1 MAYKQTGGIARIKN
15 VVTDGL
21 RYRLADAR
29 GEVLGR
35 FAACVS
41 RVLQGKDKPTY
52 EPHRAEGD
60 VVVVTNAKDIVLTG
74 RKLED
79 KKYYRHTGYVGNLVT
94 RTAKEMMEREPTFL
108 IRKAVERMLPKNK
121 LRKDMMRKLR
131 VFPGETHAFDDER
144 DESDDEEK
152 SKTWD
157 LMGNAYRVKGESDVA
172 FDCFERALEL
182 KPNANS
188 YLHYGGALRAAGD
201 LEESVRLFGL
211 GLELAPRHT
220 LLRYNLGIV
229 YAETGR
235 LKEASTSLKAAAV
248 CELTVRAPSMPPSA
262 ITVRVCSFS
271 YKRIRCS

>member
-15 VVTDGL
+15 VFTDGL

-131 VFPGETHAFDDER
+131 VFPGETHAFDDVPLVPL
-144 DESDDEEK
+144 K
-152 SKTWD
+152 
-157 LMGNAYRVKGESDVA
+157 MPPRVI
-172 FDCFERALEL
+172 RAR
-182 KPNANS
+182 K
-188 YLHYGGALRAAGD
+188 
-201 LEESVRLFGL
+201 V
-211 GLELAPRHT
+211 PRHT
-220 LLRYNLGIV
+220 MPEGFTPLNPVAFAKNVALATKSNDAL
-229 YAETGR
+229 AA
-235 LKEASTSLKAAAV
+235 LEAKKAAAA
-248 CELTVRAPSMPPSA
+248 EWRRDPAMTNPPPAHETEHSRAG
-262 ITVRVCSFS
+262 R
-271 YKRIRCS
+271 

>member
-131 VFPGETHAFDDER
+131 VFPGETRVRRRPARAAEDAAEGDQSAEGPAAHDAGGVHPVEPGRVREERRVGDEEQRRARGARGEKSRGGGVETGSRDDEPAPRAR
-144 DESDDEEK
+144 D
-152 SKTWD
+152 
-157 LMGNAYRVKGESDVA
+157 G
-172 FDCFERALEL
+172 ALE
-182 KPNANS
+182 S
-188 YLHYGGALRAAGD
+188 GAMI
-201 LEESVRLFGL
+201 
-211 GLELAPRHT
+211 
-220 LLRYNLGIV
+220 N
-229 YAETGR
+229 
-235 LKEASTSLKAAAV
+235 
-248 CELTVRAPSMPPSA
+248 
-262 ITVRVCSFS
+262 
-271 YKRIRCS
+271 